1 MVGVALTDMISGEH
15 RWKGTLEFDRLSTSF
30 LDSLYQDDPHTRAL
44 LMDYLW
50 VPRVASTDE
59 LKLGTG
65 GVCEVVAKD
74 MED

>member
-1 MVGVALTDMISGEH
+1 
-15 RWKGTLEFDRLSTSF
+15 
-30 LDSLYQDDPHTRAL
+30 
-44 LMDYLW
+44 MDYLW